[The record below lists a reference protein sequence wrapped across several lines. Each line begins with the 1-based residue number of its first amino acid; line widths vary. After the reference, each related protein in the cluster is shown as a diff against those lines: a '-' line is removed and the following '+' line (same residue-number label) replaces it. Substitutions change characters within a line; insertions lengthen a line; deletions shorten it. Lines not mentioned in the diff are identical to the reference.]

1 MVTLVIAG
9 GDVPS
14 GLNGGKAQAS
24 TNNRSCCEFARLHCS
39 LFQVLGCQA
48 DREAFHGQ
56 YSEERQIDRMP
67 HTNIS
72 VE

>member
-48 DREAFHGQ
+48 DREVG
-56 YSEERQIDRMP
+56 
-67 HTNIS
+67 
-72 VE
+72 

>member
-1 MVTLVIAG
+1 MSHPDKPYRSEEISPG

-48 DREAFHGQ
+48 DREVG
-56 YSEERQIDRMP
+56 
-67 HTNIS
+67 
-72 VE
+72 